1 MLLQMKEVQKSIG
14 INEILRDVSF
24 IIEEKEKVALVGV
37 NGAGKTSVFRLITGK
52 WVADA
57 GQIIRTSGSRLGYLP
72 QLAELEQAEVEMP
85 SPMHTL
91 YEVLDAVFAPLKKME
106 AQMRE
111 LEQDMATQQS
121 DELAATMSR
130 YDKLSMR
137 FADEGG
143 FEATSRVRG
152 VLRGLGFPDER
163 WEQPFGQLSGGE
175 KTRAMLGRLL
185 LERADLLL
193 LDEPTNHL
201 DIESVAWLEEYL
213 RGFPGAVLLI
223 SHDRYFMDRVVTKT
237 IEIEHKTAQV
247 YNGNYTAFVQKKAAA
262 REIAEKHY
270 REQQKVIKHHE
281 EVIKTIRGFST
292 EAAIIRSK
300 SREKLLA
307 KIERVDKPVAPPQN
321 MRLKLEPSI
330 KSGHDVLFVEDLAMA
345 FDDVP
350 LFSGVT
356 FELKRGDKTAIIGP
370 NGIGKT
376 TLLKIIM
383 GEIEAVNGYMREG
396 VNVKPGYYDQ
406 AQQNLDESKNIFQ
419 ELSDTYPKMTNTEIR
434 TVLAAFMF
442 IGDDVFKPIAALSGG
457 ERGRVA
463 LAKITL
469 AGSNFLVLDEPT
481 NHLDLYSKGI
491 LEDALRNFT
500 GTLLYIS
507 HDRYFI
513 NHTANCVLE
522 LSQNGMKRF
531 PGNYDDYLEKKLA
544 MKLAAEGTA
553 ANATVATSNDTARTP
568 AQKADWQKR
577 KDEQAAQRKRTA
589 RIAKLEKEIAATEV
603 AIADCD
609 TRLLNEE
616 IARDAAASEQVF
628 NEKNTHE
635 AALATLYEEWETL
648 SLEESE

>member
-1 MLLQMKEVQKSIG
+1 MKEVQKSIG